1 MQKEMG
7 RFMAG
12 LQVLT
17 VTQINTYIK
26 SLLDG
31 DRKLSGI
38 YLKGE
43 ISNFTNHY
51 ASGHFYFTLKDKESA
66 IKAVMF
72 RRYAAGIRFR
82 PENGMSVVVR
92 GDITAYPRDG
102 VYQIYAYDMQPDG
115 LGALHLAFEQ
125 LKRRLEAEGL
135 FDAAV
140 KRPLPAYPQ
149 GIGIVTSA
157 TGAALQDILNILR
170 RRYPVARVLLYPA
183 LVQGEEAP
191 DQLIQGIAALNRRSD
206 CDLILLARG
215 GGSIEDLWA
224 FNSEELARAIR
235 VSRLPVVSA
244 VGHEVDFTI
253 ADFAADLRAP
263 TPSAAAELVSPDIR
277 ELYLRLDQLQRQLD
291 GSVAGLLED
300 RRRRLEQLGRKNF
313 SVHARNF
320 LNINRQRL
328 DNLVLLFN
336 REMDAGLDRRRLALA
351 QSVRLLEGCSPLKVL
366 SRGYAVV
373 QNMQGSA
380 LSSVEEVAA
389 GQPVQVRMRDGVLHA
404 RVESAEKANEAAESS
419 GQLPGKE

>member
-1 MQKEMG
+1 
-7 RFMAG
+7 MAG

-38 YLKGE
+38 YVKGE

-51 ASGHFYFTLKDKESA
+51 SSGHFYFTLKDKESA

-72 RRYAAGIRFR
+72 RRYASGIRFR

-92 GDITAYPRDG
+92 GDITVYPRDG

-135 FDAAV
+135 FDAAA
-140 KRPLPAYPQ
+140 KRPLPPYPQ

-170 RRYPVARVLLYPA
+170 RRYPLAQILLYPA

-191 DQLIQGIAALNRRSD
+191 PQLIQGIEALNRRPD
-206 CDLILLARG
+206 CDLIILARG
-215 GGSIEDLWA
+215 GGSMEDLWA
-224 FNSEELARAIR
+224 FNNEALARAIR
-235 VSRLPVVSA
+235 ASRLPVVSA
-244 VGHEVDFTI
+244 VGHEIDFTI

-277 ELYLRLDQLQRQLD
+277 DLYLRLDQLERLLNSGMEEQIETRRRQLD
-291 GSVAGLLED
+291 
-300 RRRRLEQLGRKNF
+300 QLGRKNF
-313 SVHARNF
+313 SIHARNF
-320 LNINRQRL
+320 LNINRQKL

-336 REMDAGLDRRRLALA
+336 RGMHSGLEKRRLALV
-351 QSVRLLEGCSPLKVL
+351 QSARLLEGCSPLKVIA
-366 SRGYAVV
+366 RGYAVV
-373 QNMQGSA
+373 RDDMGDA
-380 LSSVEEVAA
+380 LSSVKGVVP
-389 GQPVQVRMRDGVLHA
+389 GQTVQITMTDGLLRA
-404 RVESAEKANEAAESS
+404 RVESVEQENEKVTEEHEANLHTEQKNA
-419 GQLPGKE
+419 G

>member
-1 MQKEMG
+1 
-7 RFMAG
+7 MAG

-51 ASGHFYFTLKDKESA
+51 ASGHFYFTLKDEESA

-235 VSRLPVVSA
+235 ASRLPVVSA

-291 GSVAGLLED
+291 GSMAGLLED

-404 RVESAEKANEAAESS
+404 RVESAEKPNEAAESS